1 MNPNILRDIIRRA
14 VIVAVFTIA
23 IAVGL
28 FMELKPTKVETPP
41 VNTDIPIKPLVLGV
55 AEINLVPNLNP
66 ETVVSSDIKSNADFV
81 KLVKTFPDGAFK
93 SNLLFVL
100 AADCNGD
107 SIKLNEILQAYGM
120 LLKAQLKRANTN

>member
-1 MNPNILRDIIRRA
+1 MNDTLRRVGTVGI
-14 VIVAVFTIA
+14 FA
-23 IAVGL
+23 IAAVAAL
-28 FMELKPTKVETPP
+28 YLELRPEKTVP

-66 ETVVSSDIKSNADFV
+66 ETVVSSDIKTNEDFA
-81 KLVKTFPDGAFK
+81 KLIKTFPDGAFK

-107 SIKLNEILQAYGM
+107 SMKLNEILQAYGM